1 MQEGNARRALAEID
15 NHDVMRAYRR
25 WAPVYDATFGKVV
38 EAGVRQATSIIN
50 RYHGRVLEVG
60 VGTGLSLPHYK
71 HSLKVTGVDLSPD
84 MLMRARERTRK
95 RNLRHVEA
103 LVEMD
108 ATELKFADDSFD
120 VSTAMFVMT
129 VVPDPAQVMNEL
141 IRVTKPGGYVV
152 IVNHFSIDKG
162 LRAVVEKRLA
172 RFSDILGWRPDFP
185 VDTLMVSGR
194 LKLEDRRPLKPFGFF
209 TLLRFQRLT

>member
-1 MQEGNARRALAEID
+1 MQGHARRALAEID

-38 EAGVRQATSIIN
+38 EAGVKQATSIVN
-50 RYHGRVLEVG
+50 KYHGRVLEVG
-60 VGTGLSLPHYK
+60 VGTGLSLPYYK
-71 HSLKVTGVDLSPD
+71 HSLKVTGIDLSPD
-84 MLMRARERTRK
+84 MLLRARERMHK
-95 RNLRHVEA
+95 RGLRNVDA
-103 LVEMD
+103 LIEMD
-108 ATELKFADDSFD
+108 ATALKFADNSFD
-120 VSTAMFVMT
+120 IAAAMFVMT
-129 VVPDPAQVMNEL
+129 VVPDPVQVMNEL
-141 IRVTKPGGYVV
+141 IRVTKPGGHIV

-185 VDTLMVSGR
+185 VETLMVSGK
-194 LKLEDRRPLKPFGFF
+194 LKLEERRPLKPFGFF